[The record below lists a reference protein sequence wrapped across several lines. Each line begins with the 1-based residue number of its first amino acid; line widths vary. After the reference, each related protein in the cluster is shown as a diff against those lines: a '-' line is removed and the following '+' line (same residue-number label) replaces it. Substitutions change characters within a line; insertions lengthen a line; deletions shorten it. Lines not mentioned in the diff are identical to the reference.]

1 MLGWWQRLKLGG
13 PVLAGLAATALVA
26 VLQLASFPLLER
38 IGLQVF
44 DAYQRM
50 SPRVE
55 QQAPVRVVDIDEESI
70 ARLGQWP
77 WPRTDLARLNT
88 VLTDSGAKAI
98 AYDVVFSEPDRT
110 SPEAVGKRLGM
121 ADRFAG
127 LPDNDKVFAD
137 SMAGSHVI
145 NGLFLLSEPRGA
157 PVEPKAGIGLLGSLP
172 DKSMRSYPG
181 SIQALPLLQANA
193 AGTGSL
199 SLPGDADGIVRR
211 VPLVTLNG
219 RQLVPSLSLE
229 AVRVW
234 AGEDNIIVKAS
245 DASGQTRSE
254 PGSVVSVRIGQ
265 REVPTTRDGEMWV
278 LYAPHAKDEVI
289 PAWKLLT
296 GAMTPAEITRAVSGA
311 IVFVGTSATGL
322 RDLVATPLA
331 DHEPGVMVHAQMAE
345 QMILGQF
352 LQRPD
357 WAAGLEFFLVV
368 LLGGGLALI
377 LPRAG
382 AAVGAVVGALGIAA
396 VGAMSWL
403 AYTRASYLLD
413 PTYPV
418 LAIALVY
425 VVQTV
430 MVFYREERR
439 RAYIHRAFDRYLSPE
454 LVRQIAA
461 DPGRLE
467 LGGEE
472 REMTV
477 LMCDIRG
484 FSHISEQHAPQE
496 VIQFL
501 IAFLT
506 PMSDILLAHRATLDK
521 YIGDAILAF
530 WNAPLDNPDQFRD
543 GARAALAMAKKL
555 GELNRDMPARMGST
569 WPEEV
574 KIGIGLN
581 SGPCCVGNMGS
592 RQRLSYSLIGDT
604 VNMASRLEGLTK
616 QYGVTT
622 IVGSALAAHL
632 ADFAL
637 LELDRVRVVGRE
649 APEMIYALVGDETAR
664 SDAFEQLAA
673 GQAEFLAA
681 YRRGDWGEA
690 ARLLDRLSPRYA
702 TIAVSG
708 LEALYR
714 ERLAALAAN
723 PPGAEWDG
731 VYRATRK

>member
-1 MLGWWQRLKLGG
+1 
-13 PVLAGLAATALVA
+13 
-26 VLQLASFPLLER
+26 
-38 IGLQVF
+38 
-44 DAYQRM
+44 
-50 SPRVE
+50 
-55 QQAPVRVVDIDEESI
+55 
-70 ARLGQWP
+70 
-77 WPRTDLARLNT
+77 
-88 VLTDSGAKAI
+88 
-98 AYDVVFSEPDRT
+98 
-110 SPEAVGKRLGM
+110 
-121 ADRFAG
+121 
-127 LPDNDKVFAD
+127 
-137 SMAGSHVI
+137 
-145 NGLFLLSEPRGA
+145 
-157 PVEPKAGIGLLGSLP
+157 
-172 DKSMRSYPG
+172 
-181 SIQALPLLQANA
+181 
-193 AGTGSL
+193 
-199 SLPGDADGIVRR
+199 
-211 VPLVTLNG
+211 
-219 RQLVPSLSLE
+219 
-229 AVRVW
+229 
-234 AGEDNIIVKAS
+234 
-245 DASGQTRSE
+245 
-254 PGSVVSVRIGQ
+254 
-265 REVPTTRDGEMWV
+265 
-278 LYAPHAKDEVI
+278 
-289 PAWKLLT
+289 
-296 GAMTPAEITRAVSGA
+296 
-311 IVFVGTSATGL
+311 
-322 RDLVATPLA
+322 
-331 DHEPGVMVHAQMAE
+331 MVHAQMAE

-649 APEMIYALVGDETAR
+649 APEMIYALLGDETAR
-664 SDAFEQLAA
+664 SDAFQQLAA
-673 GQAEFLAA
+673 AQAEFLAA

>member
-1 MLGWWQRLKLGG
+1 
-13 PVLAGLAATALVA
+13 
-26 VLQLASFPLLER
+26 
-38 IGLQVF
+38 
-44 DAYQRM
+44 
-50 SPRVE
+50 
-55 QQAPVRVVDIDEESI
+55 
-70 ARLGQWP
+70 
-77 WPRTDLARLNT
+77 
-88 VLTDSGAKAI
+88 
-98 AYDVVFSEPDRT
+98 
-110 SPEAVGKRLGM
+110 
-121 ADRFAG
+121 
-127 LPDNDKVFAD
+127 
-137 SMAGSHVI
+137 
-145 NGLFLLSEPRGA
+145 
-157 PVEPKAGIGLLGSLP
+157 
-172 DKSMRSYPG
+172 MRSYPG
-181 SIQALPLLQANA
+181 SIQALPVLQAKA
-193 AGTGSL
+193 AGAGSL
-199 SLPGDADGIVRR
+199 SLPGDTDGIVRR
-211 VPLVTLNG
+211 VPLIALNG
-219 RQLVPSLSLE
+219 RQLLPSLSLE

-234 AGEDNIIVKAS
+234 ADEGNIIVKAS

-254 PGSVVSVRIGQ
+254 PGSVVSVRVGQ
-265 REVPTTRDGEMWV
+265 REIPTTSSGEMWV
-278 LYAPHAKDEVI
+278 FYSPRANEEVI

-296 GAMTPAEITRAVSGA
+296 GAMSSQQLAAAVNGS
-311 IVFVGTSATGL
+311 IVFVGSSATGL

-331 DHEPGVMVHAQMAE
+331 EHEPGVMVHAQLAE

-352 LQRPD
+352 LERPD

-368 LLGGGLALI
+368 LLGGGLALL

-382 AAVGAVVGALGIAA
+382 AAVGAVIGALGIVA

-403 AYTRASYLLD
+403 AFTGAHYLLD
-413 PTYPV
+413 PTYPA

-430 MVFYREERR
+430 TVFYREERR

-454 LVRQIAA
+454 LVKQIAA

-484 FSHISEQHAPQE
+484 FSHISEQHGPQE
-496 VIQFL
+496 VIEFL

-506 PMSDILLAHRATLDK
+506 PMSDILLAHKATLDK

-543 GARAALAMAKKL
+543 GARAALVMVAKL

-616 QYGVTT
+616 QYGVT
-622 IVGSALAAHL
+622 IIIGSSLAAHL
-632 ADFAL
+632 EDFAL

-649 APEMIYALVGDETAR
+649 APETIFALLGDEATR
-664 SDAFEQLAA
+664 SGDFGRLAA
-673 GQAEFLAA
+673 EQAEFLAS
-681 YRRGDWGEA
+681 YRRGDWSDA
-690 ARLLDRLSPRYA
+690 ARRLDDMAGQYSA
-702 TIAVSG
+702 FGVGG
-708 LEALYR
+708 LEAIYR
-714 ERLAALAAN
+714 ERLTALAAD
-723 PPGAEWDG
+723 PPGVEWDG
-731 VYRATRK
+731 VYQAARK